1 MPTNPFNKNEPR
13 YFYGLVAAGML
24 VVLLGLFAAHMMEEH
39 GHVITGMNNQIVWGL
54 PHVFAIFMIVAASG
68 VLNVA
73 SIGSV
78 FGKTAYK
85 ARAPLSSLLSIALLA
100 GGLAVLMLDLGRPDR
115 VIVAAT
121 NYNTTSVF
129 AWNVLLY
136 SGLFALAALY
146 LWAMMEQ
153 RMNRWSKPV
162 GFIVFGWR
170 IILTTGT
177 GLIFAFLV
185 ARQAYASALLPPMF
199 IVMSFAWGLAV
210 FHVVQSA
217 LYAWNG
223 MTLDPAILKRM
234 KNLLGIFVLGTLYM
248 VAAYHLTNLY
258 FAKQAGFERFILS
271 DGGIY
276 PWMFWGG
283 YVLLGS
289 LLPLLLIFLPNLGKS
304 SASEKTGSAVAA
316 SLLVIL
322 GSFALL
328 YVFIIGGQA
337 YPLSIFPG
345 YETTSSF
352 GDGQIANYTPSLPEL
367 LLGCGGLAI
376 AFLITTIGVRVLN
389 SLPHD
394 IPDRRKQEAG

>member
-1 MPTNPFNKNEPR
+1 MKMQRDSFTRLESR
-13 YFYGLVAAGML
+13 YFYALVAAGAL
-24 VVLLGLFAAHMMEEH
+24 VVAVGLFAAHLMETH
-39 GHVITGMNNQIVWGL
+39 GHIITGMDNQIVWGM

-78 FGKTAYK
+78 FGKPVYK

-100 GGLAVLMLDLGRPDR
+100 GGLTVLMLDLGRPDR

-121 NYNTTSVF
+121 NYNITSIF

-136 SGLFALAALY
+136 SGLFAFVAIY
-146 LWAMMEQ
+146 LWTMMEQ
-153 RMNRWSKPV
+153 RMNPWSKPV
-162 GFIVFGWR
+162 GFIVFTWR

-185 ARQAYASALLPPMF
+185 ARQAYGSALLPPMF
-199 IVMSFAWGLAV
+199 LVMSFAWGLAV

-217 LYAWNG
+217 MYAWNRKA
-223 MTLDPAILKRM
+223 LDPAILKRM
-234 KNLLGIFVLGTLYM
+234 KNLLGLFIIGTLYF

-258 FAKQAGFERFILS
+258 FAKQSGFEQFILA

-276 PWMFWGG
+276 PRLFWVG

-289 LLPLLLIFLPNLGKS
+289 LLPLFLIFYPGL
-304 SASEKTGSAVAA
+304 EKAQYTVIA

-345 YETTSSF
+345 FEAASSF
-352 GDGQIANYTPSLPEL
+352 GDGQIANYRPSLPEF
-367 LLGCGGLAI
+367 LLGFGGI
-376 AFLITTIGVRVLN
+376 GVAFLITTISARVLHT
-389 SLPHD
+389 LPYD
-394 IPDRRKQEAG
+394 TPDRRKQESF